1 MSDSDDSQNI
11 GTFWDHLDVLRSC
24 IIKIIV
30 ATLLLAIVCF
40 SFKDLLFSIVLAPTE
55 PDFITYKLLGMH
67 PQKIGLMN
75 IGLTEQ
81 FMIHMKT
88 ALYAGILLASPYI
101 LYQIFCFVSPGLYEN
116 ERKYAVRV
124 VGGAYVMFILGT
136 LLNYFVI
143 FPMTVHFLGTYQ
155 VASDVANMLTLQ
167 SYMDTLLLMNLVMGV
182 VFELPVVCW
191 LVACL
196 GLLNDR
202 FMRTYRRH
210 AIVVILIISAIITP
224 TSDVFTLMVVALPI
238 WALYEVSIIIVKR
251 AQRKPK
257 AINQAEENQ
266 TSQTHSTEVTR
277 TAE

>member
-191 LVACL
+191 LLACL

>member
-191 LVACL
+191 LLACL

-224 TSDVFTLMVVALPI
+224 TSDVFSLMVVALPI

>member
-1 MSDSDDSQNI
+1 
-11 GTFWDHLDVLRSC
+11 
-24 IIKIIV
+24 
-30 ATLLLAIVCF
+30 
-40 SFKDLLFSIVLAPTE
+40 
-55 PDFITYKLLGMH
+55 
-67 PQKIGLMN
+67 
-75 IGLTEQ
+75 
-81 FMIHMKT
+81 
-88 ALYAGILLASPYI
+88 
-101 LYQIFCFVSPGLYEN
+101 
-116 ERKYAVRV
+116 
-124 VGGAYVMFILGT
+124 
-136 LLNYFVI
+136 
-143 FPMTVHFLGTYQ
+143 
-155 VASDVANMLTLQ
+155 
-167 SYMDTLLLMNLVMGV
+167 MDTLLLMNLVMGV

-191 LVACL
+191 LLACL

>member
-40 SFKDLLFSIVLAPTE
+40 SLKNLLFSIVLAPTE

-191 LVACL
+191 LLACL